1 MSKFIYNMIYILIVI
16 GLIALFD
23 RIFKNRKE
31 NPTLNTIYKILVTI
45 FWIIATIV
53 TVLLYW
59 AGFGYFKE
67 GKASIAVKLF
77 VFGILM
83 TVSVGYKIYNVI
95 GKNHEHN

>member
-23 RIFKNRKE
+23 RIFKNRKS

-67 GKASIAVKLF
+67 GKSSIAVKLF

-83 TVSVGYKIYNVI
+83 TVSVGYKIYSVI